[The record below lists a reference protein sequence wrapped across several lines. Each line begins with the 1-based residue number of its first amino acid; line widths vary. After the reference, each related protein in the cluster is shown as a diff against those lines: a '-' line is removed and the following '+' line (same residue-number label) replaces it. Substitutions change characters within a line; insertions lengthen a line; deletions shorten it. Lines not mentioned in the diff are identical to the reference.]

1 MLGMTQSIKQ
11 KCMKNSRKAL
21 KKRKRFYKKRK
32 FVKEKEKVG
41 VNLRPD

>member
-1 MLGMTQSIKQ
+1 MKQ
-11 KCMKNSRKAL
+11 KCMKICRKWL

-32 FVKEKEKVG
+32 FIKEKEKVG

>member
-1 MLGMTQSIKQ
+1 MKQ
-11 KCMKNSRKAL
+11 KCMKNCWKGL

-32 FVKEKEKVG
+32 FIKEKEKVG